1 MEILVAA
8 TLLARVV
15 LAATFVTSGTAKL
28 FDPAGTR
35 KALHDLGAPAALAP
49 PLSRVLPWIELAVAL
64 GHSPA

>member
-28 FDPAGTR
+28 FDPAI
-35 KALHDLGAPAALAP
+35 ALKPAVPHRLA
-49 PLSRVLPWIELAVAL
+49 
-64 GHSPA
+64 